1 MLLTFYSDPTQPSSQ
16 GYIIS
21 SILFGLLLIRAF
33 FYSHG
38 QNNIFYDITLNYS
51 SFYGAIYKKVLRM
64 RETVKGQI
72 GAGRIVNFI
81 STDST
86 LIAEAL
92 NLFQNVWPLPISLI
106 IACVLLYLE
115 VQWCAFVGLGLIL
128 LLASIQCMVMNSFV
142 RNKIANQVE
151 TDNRTKLLQEFL
163 EGIRIIK
170 YYAWER
176 FAYSKIEEVRIR
188 EIGQME
194 YGLLMRTI
202 HEFIMNAIPIVSM
215 IVVFSVYSIAIGT
228 LTVPKVFTIV
238 SVFGVLRPPLALFI
252 TSIINLAQTK
262 ASIDRVTKFFDI
274 VASYEVIA

>member
-1 MLLTFYSDPTQPSSQ
+1 
-16 GYIIS
+16 
-21 SILFGLLLIRAF
+21 
-33 FYSHG
+33 
-38 QNNIFYDITLNYS
+38 
-51 SFYGAIYKKVLRM
+51 
-64 RETVKGQI
+64 
-72 GAGRIVNFI
+72 
-81 STDST
+81 
-86 LIAEAL
+86 
-92 NLFQNVWPLPISLI
+92 
-106 IACVLLYLE
+106 
-115 VQWCAFVGLGLIL
+115 
-128 LLASIQCMVMNSFV
+128 MVMNSFV

-238 SVFGVLRPPLALFI
+238 SIFGVLRPPLALFI

>member
-33 FYSHG
+33 FYNHG

-86 LIAEAL
+86 FIAEAL

-115 VQWCAFVGLGLIL
+115 VQWCAFVG
-128 LLASIQCMVMNSFV
+128 F
-142 RNKIANQVE
+142 
-151 TDNRTKLLQEFL
+151 
-163 EGIRIIK
+163 GINPIIG
-170 YYAWER
+170 
-176 FAYSKIEEVRIR
+176 FHS
-188 EIGQME
+188 M
-194 YGLLMRTI
+194 YGD
-202 HEFIMNAIPIVSM
+202 EFICS
-215 IVVFSVYSIAIGT
+215 
-228 LTVPKVFTIV
+228 
-238 SVFGVLRPPLALFI
+238 
-252 TSIINLAQTK
+252 Q
-262 ASIDRVTKFFDI
+262 
-274 VASYEVIA
+274 